1 MTIEEAKKQLGNRAQ
16 FELVAMKKALTMLG
30 GWFNDD
36 EDNKNLEA
44 IMTLEKEKSL

>member
-16 FELVAMKKALTMLG
+16 FELVAMKKALTTLG